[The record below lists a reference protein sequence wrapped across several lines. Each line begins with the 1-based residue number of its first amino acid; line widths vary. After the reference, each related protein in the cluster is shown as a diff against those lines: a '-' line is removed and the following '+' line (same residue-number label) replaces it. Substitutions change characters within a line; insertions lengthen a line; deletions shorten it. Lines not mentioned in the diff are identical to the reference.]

1 MWSRIFLFDKIR
13 KITLTKGTFMGKHL
27 LITGAGVDRSEGINF
42 PLANTLLAD
51 VAGYLA
57 DKDNCVDSELRKMIP
72 GLRFNFNNMIAR
84 AVDKVATREIHEQK
98 QMIQRV
104 REVLTNLEENDDK
117 NKKLAQLLIKLFEK
131 LATIA
136 EQSYLDEETESLI
149 RDVFPDDADDIIDS
163 DSILDIHKL
172 SLSDTF
178 KLVLKRTLRMSLKGD
193 NPIARAIGAD
203 LLNIE
208 TLLIEKFLG
217 FYNENPADIKNYIY
231 ISWSLWA
238 YLVHKQQE
246 VISKNSSLPFYSQ
259 LHKDIKAVTLNYTY
273 FLENQ
278 LTGNNVIYFHGGL
291 AEYVRMDTR
300 DLLNIENILSLNP
313 SDFIRDVIAPSINLH
328 DYDIS
333 KQVHIIPSLVP
344 PLRLKPVLS
353 NKYIELWA
361 KSTDWIKEAEHI
373 VIIGYS
379 FNNADEHFNDI
390 LRCYHNDKKI
400 DIVVPHADGDYF
412 KNRIEKVFNIPQNQ
426 LTKVTVQNRSAL
438 QCRNIRLISAC
449 ATEIDVSE
457 LFGLVC

>member
-1 MWSRIFLFDKIR
+1 
-13 KITLTKGTFMGKHL
+13 MGKHL
-27 LITGAGVDRSEGINF
+27 LITGAGVDRSTGIDF
-42 PLANTLLAD
+42 PLATTLLAD
-51 VAGYLA
+51 VAEYLA

-104 REVLTNLEENDDK
+104 RDVFDTLDESDDK

-149 RDVFPDDADDIIDS
+149 REVFPDADDIIDS

-231 ISWSLWA
+231 ISWALWA

-246 VISKNSSLPFYSQ
+246 VISKNSALPFYGQ
-259 LHKDIKAVTLNYTY
+259 LGKNIRAVTLNYTY

-300 DLLNIENILSLNP
+300 DLLSIENILSLNP
-313 SDFIRDVIAPSINLH
+313 SEFIRDVIAPSINLT
-328 DYDIS
+328 DCDIS
-333 KQVHIIPSLVP
+333 KQVHTIPSLVP

-353 NKYIELWA
+353 NKYIDLWS
-361 KSTDWIKEAEHI
+361 KSTEWIKEAEHI

-390 LRCYHNDKKI
+390 LRCYHNNKKI
-400 DIVVPHADGDYF
+400 DIIVPHADSEYF
-412 KNRIEKVFNIPQNQ
+412 KNRIEKVFNVPKDQ
-426 LTKVTVQNRSAL
+426 LTKVTVQNKSAL
-438 QCRNIRLISAC
+438 KCRNIRLISAY
-449 ATEIDVSE
+449 ATEIDVSKLFE
-457 LFGLVC
+457 LDR

>member
-1 MWSRIFLFDKIR
+1 
-13 KITLTKGTFMGKHL
+13 MGKHL
-27 LITGAGVDRSEGINF
+27 LITGAGVDRSTGIDF
-42 PLANTLLAD
+42 PLATTLLAD
-51 VAGYLA
+51 VAEYLA

-104 REVLTNLEENDDK
+104 RDVFDTLDESDDK

-149 RDVFPDDADDIIDS
+149 REVFPDADDIIDS

-231 ISWSLWA
+231 ISWALWA

-246 VISKNSSLPFYSQ
+246 VISKNSALPFYGQ
-259 LHKDIKAVTLNYTY
+259 LGKNIRAVTLNYTY

-291 AEYVRMDTR
+291 AE
-300 DLLNIENILSLNP
+300 
-313 SDFIRDVIAPSINLH
+313 
-328 DYDIS
+328 
-333 KQVHIIPSLVP
+333 
-344 PLRLKPVLS
+344 
-353 NKYIELWA
+353 
-361 KSTDWIKEAEHI
+361 WI
-373 VIIGYS
+373 
-379 FNNADEHFNDI
+379 
-390 LRCYHNDKKI
+390 
-400 DIVVPHADGDYF
+400 
-412 KNRIEKVFNIPQNQ
+412 Q
-426 LTKVTVQNRSAL
+426 
-438 QCRNIRLISAC
+438 
-449 ATEIDVSE
+449 EIY
-457 LFGLVC
+457 